1 MNMCE
6 DTVKKEFDS
15 AILISKRPPAINI
28 INILN
33 YSTTLKKQSPINKS
47 LTTSVSSLIVRT
59 QSLHLPYQWP
69 MQTCLA
75 VTCYRSSQ
83 QAPPIF
89 CTTQLRFEGP
99 SSLALTY
106 PALSLCFLPVNDDEK
121 ACHIPKYWNK
131 VTLDYFIAQVLHTTV
146 YYSILQYITV
156 YYSILQYITVYYR
169 VPCLLPAPPVFVA
182 GP

>member
-1 MNMCE
+1 M
-6 DTVKKEFDS
+6 
-15 AILISKRPPAINI
+15 
-28 INILN
+28 
-33 YSTTLKKQSPINKS
+33 
-47 LTTSVSSLIVRT
+47 SSLVVRT

-106 PALSLCFLPVNDDEK
+106 PALSLCFPPVNDDET
-121 ACHIPKYWNK
+121 ACHVPKYRNK
-131 VTLDYFIAQVLHTTV
+131 LILDYFSAQVLDTTV
-146 YYSILQYITV
+146 YLVCCLHLQFLQLVLESLQLLLLRVQLSGNTNGNKMIGMATQRYTEAFSKVWPTASITDERK
-156 YYSILQYITVYYR
+156 SD
-169 VPCLLPAPPVFVA
+169 
-182 GP
+182 

>member
-1 MNMCE
+1 M
-6 DTVKKEFDS
+6 
-15 AILISKRPPAINI
+15 
-28 INILN
+28 
-33 YSTTLKKQSPINKS
+33 
-47 LTTSVSSLIVRT
+47 SSLIVRT

-106 PALSLCFLPVNDDEK
+106 PALSLCFLPVNDNEK

-131 VTLDYFIAQVLHTTV
+131 VTLDYFIAQVLHNTV

-156 YYSILQYITVYYR
+156 YYSILQST
-169 VPCLLPAPPVFVA
+169 LSVA
-182 GP
+182 CTSSFCSWSLSRSNCFFLDSNFLGTETETK

>member
-1 MNMCE
+1 M
-6 DTVKKEFDS
+6 
-15 AILISKRPPAINI
+15 
-28 INILN
+28 
-33 YSTTLKKQSPINKS
+33 
-47 LTTSVSSLIVRT
+47 SSLVVRT

-106 PALSLCFLPVNDDEK
+106 PALSLCFPPVNDDET
-121 ACHIPKYWNK
+121 ACHVPKYRNK
-131 VTLDYFIAQVLHTTV
+131 LILDYFSAQVLDTTV
-146 YYSILQYITV
+146 YLVCCLHLQFLQLVLESFQLLLLRVQLSGNTNGNKMIAMATQRYHTEAFSKVWPTASITDERK
-156 YYSILQYITVYYR
+156 SD
-169 VPCLLPAPPVFVA
+169 
-182 GP
+182 